1 MSEREER
8 LMSSGPGDLEYSI
21 RVKET
26 EWGMIEASFLDE
38 LDRFSSV
45 LLALDE
51 AQELAS
57 HLNEVAGIAKDRECE
72 PGKTLTT
79 AGQLRSAPFGT
90 ILLSRL
96 KTAFTKTGSETLR
109 GAAGYYSA
117 GEAARVFGPFT
128 VLYNPEVAE

>member
-8 LMSSGPGDLEYSI
+8 LMSSGPGDLGYSI

-26 EWGMIEASFLDE
+26 EWGMVEASFFDD

-57 HLNEVAGIAKDRECE
+57 HLNEVADIAKDRGCE
-72 PGKTLTT
+72 PGKVLTT

-90 ILLSRL
+90 ILLSRI
-96 KTAFTKTGSETLR
+96 KTPFTRTGSATLR
-109 GAAGYYSA
+109 GTAGYYSV
-117 GEAARVFGPFT
+117 GEAARTFGPFT
-128 VLYNPEVAE
+128 VLYTPEVPE

>member
-1 MSEREER
+1 
-8 LMSSGPGDLEYSI
+8 MSSGPGDSEYSI

-26 EWGMIEASFLDE
+26 EWGMIEASFFDDLG
-38 LDRFSSV
+38 RFSSV

-57 HLNEVAGIAKDRECE
+57 HLNEVADIAKSRACD

-79 AGQLRSAPFGT
+79 ADQLRPAPCGT

-96 KTAFTKTGSETLR
+96 KTAWTKTGLETLR
-109 GAAGYYSA
+109 GASGYYSV

-128 VLYNPEVAE
+128 VLYNPEVTE

>member
-8 LMSSGPGDLEYSI
+8 LMSSGPGDLAYSI

-26 EWGMIEASFLDE
+26 ERGMVEASFLDD

-45 LLALDE
+45 LLTLDE

-57 HLNEVAGIAKDRECE
+57 HLNEVADIAKDRECV
-72 PGKTLTT
+72 PGKELTT

-90 ILLSRL
+90 ILLSRM
-96 KTAFTKTGSETLR
+96 KTSFTKTGSATLR
-109 GAAGYYSA
+109 GTVGYYNV
-117 GEAARVFGPFT
+117 GEAAREFGPFT
-128 VLYNPEVAE
+128 VLYAPEVPE